1 MNFARVVC
9 TIFGGKGSKIK
20 VACLVYLV
28 RCLYPSDVYEWYS
41 TVVNDRLEIHLF
53 PFRPFTPPR
62 FVFSSSFLSLSL
74 SLSLF
79 FPPLLSSC
87 WVRRSGWNR
96 ALDLDSRDRSMERLC
111 LQHSKQGRKQSKLPR
126 VVEAGTCLARCE
138 RMEEGW
144 RKREREHPCISC

>member
-1 MNFARVVC
+1 MHERCTTNSRPVEILHCSRLDKGTREKGRSTNFARVVC

-62 FVFSSSFLSLSL
+62 FVFSSSFLSPSP
-74 SLSLF
+74 SLF
-79 FPPLLSSC
+79 SFRPCYRVAGCADRAGIGRLT
-87 WVRRSGWNR
+87 WIREIDRWNVCAYNTR
-96 ALDLDSRDRSMERLC
+96 NRGGNNPNC
-111 LQHSKQGRKQSKLPR
+111 
-126 VVEAGTCLARCE
+126 
-138 RMEEGW
+138 
-144 RKREREHPCISC
+144 RE